1 MLNPKTL
8 KPKKF
13 RWMYA
18 DETKS
23 LLGNIVY
30 GIKKYLIWPVTDKFR
45 ILKERTKRSYAYA
58 RFGWLNYDFDM
69 ACAWDLF
76 EFKLRRLYK
85 CLENGHA
92 IQEPEDMKALRE
104 LIKIVRRLGR
114 GRYEDIYYRQL
125 DKKWGKIESKTT
137 PNYDKNGKIT
147 TYTYHSW
154 RKNCPE
160 DASEELKAREM
171 NDRKCCWENAEKDR
185 VRDLERMK
193 DILVK
198 HGQKWWD

>member
-1 MLNPKTL
+1 
-8 KPKKF
+8 
-13 RWMYA
+13 MYA

-30 GIKKYLIWPVTDKFR
+30 GIKKYLIWPVTDNFR
-45 ILKERTKRSYAYA
+45 ILKERTKRSYDYA

-104 LIKIVRRLGR
+104 LIKIVRRLG
-114 GRYEDIYYRQL
+114 YEQYDRIYL
-125 DKKWGKIESKTT
+125 SPT
-137 PNYDKNGKIT
+137 
-147 TYTYHSW
+147 
-154 RKNCPE
+154 
-160 DASEELKAREM
+160 
-171 NDRKCCWENAEKDR
+171 
-185 VRDLERMK
+185 
-193 DILVK
+193 
-198 HGQKWWD
+198 

>member
-30 GIKKYLIWPVTDKFR
+30 GIKKYLIWPVTDNFR
-45 ILKERTKRSYAYA
+45 ILKERTKRSLAYA

-92 IQEPEDMKALRE
+92 IQEPEDMKALGE

-137 PNYDKNGKIT
+137 PNYDNKGKIT

-171 NDRKCCWENAEKDR
+171 K
-185 VRDLERMK
+185 
-193 DILVK
+193 
-198 HGQKWWD
+198 

>member
-23 LLGNIVY
+23 LLGNVVY
-30 GIKKYLIWPVTDKFR
+30 GIKKYLIWPVTDNFR
-45 ILKERTKRSYAYA
+45 ILKERTKRSLAYA

-104 LIKIVRRLGR
+104 LIKIVRRLGSDQYDR
-114 GRYEDIYYRQL
+114 KYLRL
-125 DKKWGKIESKTT
+125 HNKKWGKIEHRTV
-137 PNYDKNGKIT
+137 PWIENGKSKGSEWIT
-147 TYTYHSW
+147 W

-160 DASEELKAREM
+160 DASEQLKKRER
-171 NDRKCCWENAEKDR
+171 NEFKCCFEDGEKDR
-185 VRDLERMK
+185 VRDIKRMSEL
-193 DILVK
+193 LVK
-198 HGQKWWD
+198 SGLRWWD

>member
-23 LLGNIVY
+23 LLGNVVY
-30 GIKKYLIWPVTDKFR
+30 GIKKYLIWPVTDNFR
-45 ILKERTKRSYAYA
+45 ILKERTKRSYDYA
-58 RFGWLNYDFDM
+58 CFGWLNYDFDM

-104 LIKIVRRLGR
+104 LIKIVRRLGNSNMI
-114 GRYEDIYYRQL
+114 GNIYAYMIRSGEKLNTGQCHGL
-125 DKKWGKIESKTT
+125 KMVRAKEA
-137 PNYDKNGKIT
+137 NG
-147 TYTYHSW
+147 
-154 RKNCPE
+154 
-160 DASEELKAREM
+160 LLGARTVPKM
-171 NDRKCCWENAEKDR
+171 LRNN
-185 VRDLERMK
+185 
-193 DILVK
+193 
-198 HGQKWWD
+198 